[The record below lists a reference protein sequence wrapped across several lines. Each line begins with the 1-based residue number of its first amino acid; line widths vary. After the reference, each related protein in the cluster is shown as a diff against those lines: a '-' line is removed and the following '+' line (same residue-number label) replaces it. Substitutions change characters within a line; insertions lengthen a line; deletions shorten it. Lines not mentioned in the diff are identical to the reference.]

1 MGITTE
7 KINTAA
13 DNIYPQF
20 LVGLP
25 CKPGSPV
32 RTTTKTLGATSGF
45 SLLVIWGQ
53 LLGLDGGLVLA
64 DE

>member
-7 KINTAA
+7 KTNTTT

-32 RTTTKTLGATSGF
+32 RTTETRGAISGF

-53 LLGLDGGLVLA
+53 LLGLAGA
-64 DE
+64 CR